1 MALPLNPRTAV
12 KPSRYCLTVSSQQD
26 NPKHHDIG
34 AAGAPEL
41 SSFELLPAIDVSE
54 GFSVRPGH
62 ENSHESF
69 GSPIDIAS
77 DWIASGANWIHLVD
91 LDAAYGK
98 GENRKLISE
107 VVALCSGINVQ
118 VSGGIRDQ
126 ESLTAAVQT
135 RATRINL
142 ATSAL
147 LDMPWVESAIS
158 NYGKQISVSLDVAGS
173 RLVAR
178 GSGEDVGELEPVLQQ
193 LEVFGCARYVV
204 TDVTR
209 DGSLNGPNLELLEQV
224 LSLSRKPVIAS
235 GGIAELS
242 DLGALLGLRSKGLSG
257 AVLGKALYVGRFS
270 LEQALEIVNS

>member
-1 MALPLNPRTAV
+1 M
-12 KPSRYCLTVSSQQD
+12 VSSQD
-26 NPKHHDIG
+26 NNSRGQDIG
-34 AAGAPEL
+34 AAAAPEL
-41 SSFELLPAIDVSE
+41 SSFELLPAIDVSN
-54 GFSVRPGH
+54 GLSVRPGN

-69 GSPIDIAS
+69 GSPMDIAS
-77 DWIASGANWIHLVD
+77 DWIARGANWIHLVD

-107 VVALCSGINVQ
+107 VVSLCSGINLQ

-126 ESLTAAVQT
+126 ESLTAALQT
-135 RATRINL
+135 GASRINL

-147 LDMPWVESAIS
+147 MDIPWVESTIS
-158 NYGKQISVSLDVAGS
+158 TYGKQISVSLDVSGS

-178 GSGEDVGELEPVLQQ
+178 GSGEDVGDLEPVLQQ
-193 LEVFGCARYVV
+193 LEDLGCARYVV

-224 LSLSRKPVIAS
+224 LSLTSKPVIAS

-242 DLGALLGLRSKGLSG
+242 DLEALVGLRSKGLAG
-257 AVLGKALYVGRFS
+257 AILGKALYVRRFS
-270 LEQALEIVNS
+270 LEQALKVVSS

>member
-1 MALPLNPRTAV
+1 M
-12 KPSRYCLTVSSQQD
+12 SSQDNNASRQD
-26 NPKHHDIG
+26 TG

-41 SSFELLPAIDVSE
+41 SSFELLPAIDVSN
-54 GFSVRPGH
+54 GLSVRPG
-62 ENSHESF
+62 NKNPIESF
-69 GSPIDIAS
+69 GSPMDIAS
-77 DWIASGANWIHLVD
+77 EWIASGANWIHLVD

-107 VVALCSGINVQ
+107 VVSLCAGINVQ

-126 ESLTAAVQT
+126 ESLTAALQT
-135 RATRINL
+135 RASRINL

-147 LDMPWVESAIS
+147 MDMPWVESAIS
-158 NYGKQISVSLDVAGS
+158 THGKQISVSLDVSGS

-193 LEVFGCARYVV
+193 LEGLGCARYVV
-204 TDVTR
+204 TDVKR

-224 LSLSRKPVIAS
+224 LSLTSKPVIAS

-242 DLGALLGLRSKGLSG
+242 DLEALVVLRSKGLAG
-257 AVLGKALYVGRFS
+257 AILGKALYVGRFS
-270 LEQALEIVNS
+270 LEQALKVVSS